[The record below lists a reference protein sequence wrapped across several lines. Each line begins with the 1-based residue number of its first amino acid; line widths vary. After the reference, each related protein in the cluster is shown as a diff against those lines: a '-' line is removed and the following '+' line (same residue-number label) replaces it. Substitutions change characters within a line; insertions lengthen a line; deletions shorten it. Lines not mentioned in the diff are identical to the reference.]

1 MRIQLLPVPVLCLA
15 IFLLPSYAAS
25 QPSPSVG
32 ARLASCDETTM
43 RTAVDEMLRDPKTL
57 QEPLMLFHAASAVR
71 MSGRKEE
78 ATFLYLAGRLRASRQ
93 ILFEKGDR
101 PQLLAIMQMTVGPLV
116 MPSLVSDPEM
126 ARRVVKRVVEWDRA
140 MPDPYREREAAKTAE
155 MQAKLAEIDAGL
167 ARLPEQIKADPARSE
182 KARIEEKQ
190 GENMVKA
197 SRDERC
203 SPGTLDAVD
212 NEAATVRIKKQA
224 VSLAKAHPFVLKHA
238 GGSVK
243 SADVGSW
250 SQSPGRLPSRL
261 TVSVTPA
268 VGETFYVEVDAA
280 VVITP
285 ERKLGPVKTTLACI
299 TRLWIGQRDAS
310 WKDVCQ
316 GDPAALTPPALLPA
330 EIGFL
335 ESEIARMAREE
346 AAPKPVCGFPD
357 LKLPA
362 EVAVF
367 AAGAY
372 TGRKI
377 AFQIDQSGHEGTQT
391 TTADPA
397 AIFTSATTTLLR

>member
-167 ARLPEQIKADPARSE
+167 ALADEMLATSPHGLRLSKQALNLNIDAQSLDAAMAIEDRQQVGEGIRQKADVVADELRGRVDFMRDPRRQLPDGFELLGLHQIVLDFGAKIPAGVPVGS
-182 KARIEEKQ
+182 
-190 GENMVKA
+190 A
-197 SRDERC
+197 SRLAVAPHPLD
-203 SPGTLDAVD
+203 STLFM
-212 NEAATVRIKKQA
+212 E
-224 VSLAKAHPFVLKHA
+224 
-238 GGSVK
+238 
-243 SADVGSW
+243 
-250 SQSPGRLPSRL
+250 
-261 TVSVTPA
+261 
-268 VGETFYVEVDAA
+268 
-280 VVITP
+280 
-285 ERKLGPVKTTLACI
+285 
-299 TRLWIGQRDAS
+299 
-310 WKDVCQ
+310 
-316 GDPAALTPPALLPA
+316 
-330 EIGFL
+330 
-335 ESEIARMAREE
+335 
-346 AAPKPVCGFPD
+346 
-357 LKLPA
+357 LKLVLYVW
-362 EVAVF
+362 E
-367 AAGAY
+367 
-372 TGRKI
+372 
-377 AFQIDQSGHEGTQT
+377 
-391 TTADPA
+391 
-397 AIFTSATTTLLR
+397 